1 MKKFNPKKPKVKMSA
16 VTDSKGCYNFTD
28 LPDGKYNIKVKECEG
43 GGKKIVAIEDEAK
56 VHNDVNF
63 ECKKKR

>member
-1 MKKFNPKKPKVKMSA
+1 MSA